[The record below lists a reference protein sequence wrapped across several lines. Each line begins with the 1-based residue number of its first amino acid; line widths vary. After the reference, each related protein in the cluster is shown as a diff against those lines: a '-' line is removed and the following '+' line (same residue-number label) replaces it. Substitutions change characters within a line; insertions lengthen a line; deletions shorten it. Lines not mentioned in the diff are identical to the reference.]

1 MSDLTPE
8 LANDVITACQAGIEE
23 IAAALSRCL
32 DGQFRLTVGEPSPYG
47 STTDSLEETEPGL
60 AIGLKFSDLGLAALL
75 PESSGLLPDWYAHP
89 DPTGESKLS
98 TLAQELSML
107 LVPET
112 LMADAFSAARVET
125 LGKALQRSKVAD
137 DAVLVPLTLESG
149 ERSAQLRLVWPL
161 TEPDALLSEP
171 ARPDDHSD
179 PMPAAEDPTKNSV
192 ESDSME
198 TEVRQ
203 GGTQPM
209 DDFGQLPGYSRS
221 LLRIKVPV
229 SVRLAAKKE
238 AVKNIIELAPGTI
251 IKFDKGC
258 EQPLHLYVGEQE
270 VAEGEA
276 IKVGD
281 HFGFR
286 LSQMLMPKEHFRVVR
301 HPQAG

>member
-8 LANDVITACQAGIEE
+8 LAGDVITACQAGIEE
-23 IAAALSRCL
+23 IAAALCRCL
-32 DGQFRLTVGEPSPYG
+32 DGQFTLTVGEPSPYRAA
-47 STTDSLEETEPGL
+47 TDSPGEDGPGL
-60 AIGLKFSDLGLAALL
+60 AIGLKFGPFGLAALL
-75 PESSGLLPDWYAHP
+75 PESSGLLPDWYTQP

-112 LMADAFSAARVET
+112 LMADTFSAARVET
-125 LGKALQRSKVAD
+125 LGTALQRSKVAD
-137 DAVLVPLTLESG
+137 DAILVPLNLESG
-149 ERSAQLRLVWPL
+149 EKSGQLRLVWPL

-171 ARPDDHSD
+171 ARTDAQSSQTPTAEA
-179 PMPAAEDPTKNSV
+179 PAINSV
-192 ESDSME
+192 GPGSTG
-198 TEVRQ
+198 TEASQ
-203 GGTQPM
+203 GGTQRVG
-209 DDFGQLPGYSRS
+209 DFSQLPGYSRS

-238 AVKNIIELAPGTI
+238 VIKNIVELAPGTI

-276 IKVGD
+276 VKVGD

-286 LSQMLMPKEHFRVVR
+286 LSQMLMPKEHFHILHR
-301 HPQAG
+301 PKAG